1 MPVARL
7 PSGMDPAPL
16 HFDHLLIG
24 TGQATGTL
32 IRGLPQDERIAVV
45 EGGAVGG
52 SCVNTGCTPT
62 KTLVASA
69 KAAWAARR
77 ADMYGVR
84 VGHIEVD
91 FGAAMARMNELRRGS
106 RDGLNRLLATSPNV
120 TLLRGWARF
129 TAPRTVAVGD
139 RTLSADRVYVNVG
152 ARASVPDVEGLDA
165 VPWVDNVGILELD
178 RRPEHLVVLGAGY
191 IALELGQV
199 FARFGARVTVIET
212 SPRVLLREDEDVA
225 AAVREILEGE
235 GIRFVVGATA
245 ERVAATADGVEVR
258 LSSGRPIVGSHL
270 LVATGRRPNSD
281 RLDAAAAG
289 IELDESG
296 YIVVDEH
303 ARSSAEGVYVLGDVN
318 GRGAFTHT
326 SVHDAQVALDHL
338 RGGERSVDE
347 RPVGVRTLGERDTIY
362 AMYTDPPLGRVG
374 LTESQ
379 ARERGLRVLRATM
392 PMSEV
397 ARAAEMGETR
407 GFVKVLV
414 DADTDRFLG
423 AAVLGVHGDEVV
435 GLFALAMSAGVT
447 AAQFRR
453 VVLPH
458 PTVGELMPFLLARL
472 QPA

>member
-1 MPVARL
+1 
-7 PSGMDPAPL
+7 MDPAPL
-16 HFDHLLIG
+16 HFDHLLVG

-52 SCVNTGCTPT
+52 TCVNTGCTPT

-69 KAAWAARR
+69 KAAWATRR
-77 ADMYGVR
+77 AGTFGVR
-84 VGHIEVD
+84 VGDVEID
-91 FGAAMARMNELRRGS
+91 FPAVMARMNELRHGS
-106 RDGLNRLLATSPNV
+106 REGLNRLLATAPNV

-129 TAPRTVAVGD
+129 TGPRTVVVGD
-139 RTLSADRVYVNVG
+139 RTLSAERVYLNVG
-152 ARASVPDVEGLDA
+152 ARATVPDVDGLDA
-165 VPWVDNVGILELD
+165 VPWVDHVGILELD
-178 RRPEHLVVLGAGY
+178 RLPEHLVVLGAGY

-199 FARFGARVTVIET
+199 FVRFGARVTVIE
-212 SPRVLLREDEDVA
+212 SGPRVLLREDEDVA
-225 AAVREILEGE
+225 AEVRAILEGE
-235 GIRFVVGATA
+235 GVRFVVGARA
-245 ERVAATADGVEVR
+245 ERVAAVAGGGVEVHFD
-258 LSSGRPIVGSHL
+258 SGRSVVGSHL

-281 RLDAAAAG
+281 RLDAGAAG
-289 IELDESG
+289 VELDEDG
-296 YIVVDEH
+296 YVAVDDH
-303 ARSSAEGVYVLGDVN
+303 ARSSAEGVYALGDVN

-326 SVHDAQVALDHL
+326 SVHDAQVVLDHL
-338 RGGERSVDE
+338 RGGERS
-347 RPVGVRTLGERDTIY
+347 LGERSLGDRDPVY

-374 LTESQ
+374 LTEAQ

-392 PMSEV
+392 PMSDV
-397 ARAAEMGETR
+397 ARAAEMGETS

-414 DADTDRFLG
+414 DADDDRFLG

-447 AAQFRR
+447 ASRFRR

-458 PTVGELMPFLLARL
+458 PTVGELMPFLLERL